1 MLDEGHHAPETGGG
15 RPGDRA
21 AATVA
26 RSGGARDPG
35 PAADARPRVT
45 FVSRKWPPAMGGME
59 TYAARLAEEL
69 QAHAEVGRLVLPGR
83 ADGSVPHPRELLRF
97 GLATGARL
105 LFART
110 PAPIVHIADMASW
123 PLALCAVLRRPDTR
137 VVLSAHGTDVAYAA
151 RGGLRGRLY
160 GAHLRLGA
168 RLLPRAIVLANSAA
182 TARRTAEHGF
192 RRIEV
197 VPLAAEMEAPSRPT
211 PRVSPRR
218 AVLFPGRLIRRKG
231 CGWFIRAVLPRLP
244 GDITLDVA
252 GTLWDPEEEAALADP
267 RVRYLGKLDRPA
279 LARACADAL
288 CVVVPNIETEDGE
301 FEGFGLVGVEAAA
314 AGGVVLAANHG
325 GIPDAVLDGRTGFLL
340 PPGDAGAW
348 ADRIRAVAGW
358 PEARR
363 TAFVA
368 AAQEICGTQFTW
380 ARVARET
387 AAHYRAG
394 AAR

>member
-1 MLDEGHHAPETGGG
+1 MLDKGNHALDIGPG
-15 RPGDRA
+15 RPAERAGPDMACRDTAHASGRA
-21 AATVA
+21 AAD
-26 RSGGARDPG
+26 RL
-35 PAADARPRVT
+35 RVT

-69 QAHAEVGRLVLPGR
+69 QAHAEVERLVLPGHT
-83 ADGSVPHPRELLRF
+83 DGSVPRPWELLRF
-97 GLATGARL
+97 GLVAGARL
-105 LFART
+105 LFARA
-110 PAPIVHIADMASW
+110 PAPVVHVADMASW
-123 PLALCAVLRRPDTR
+123 PLALCARLRRPGGR

-160 GAHLRLGA
+160 GAYLRLGA
-168 RLLPRAIVLANSAA
+168 HLLPEATVLANSAA
-182 TARRTAEHGF
+182 TAHRTAEHGF
-192 RRIEV
+192 RRVEV
-197 VPLAAEMEAPSRPT
+197 VPLAAEMEARPRRSPS
-211 PRVSPRR
+211 R
-218 AVLFPGRLIRRKG
+218 AVLFPGRLIRLKG
-231 CGWFIRAVLPRLP
+231 CGWFIREVLPRLP
-244 GDITLDVA
+244 ENITLDVA

-279 LARACADAL
+279 LAQACADAL
-288 CVVVPNIETEDGE
+288 CVVVPNIEMTDGT
-301 FEGFGLVGVEAAA
+301 FEGFGLVGVEAAG
-314 AGGVVLAANHG
+314 AGGVVLASNHG

-363 TAFVA
+363 AAFVA